1 MPETG
6 TVAEVAAEV
15 VAGAATGAELL
26 SLREV
31 ADLLGLHYM
40 TVYRYVR
47 SGRLPATKVADEWR
61 VDPADLSALR
71 PVPGRGRRAAPDRD
85 EVSRRLESRLVVGD
99 ETGAWGVVD
108 AAMTAGASPEAVLT
122 ELLAPAL
129 RRVGERW
136 ADGALEI
143 ADEHRASAVANRLV
157 ARLGPHFVRP
167 GRRRGT
173 VVLGSVAGDRHSLPT
188 AIMGDLLR
196 GAGFEVL
203 DLGADTPVESFV
215 STAAGVD
222 RLVAVGMCV
231 SDPDLLD
238 AVRVQAAQV
247 RAALPGAALLVGGS
261 VVDSAELAA
270 SLGSDGWAG
279 SPDGVVELFA
289 SIAAAPVD

>member
-1 MPETG
+1 MPE
-6 TVAEVAAEV
+6 
-15 VAGAATGAELL
+15 AGAMVDLEPATTGAAPLA
-26 SLREV
+26 LREV

-71 PVPGRGRRAAPDRD
+71 PVPAKGRKTAPDRD

-99 ETGAWGVVD
+99 ESGAWGVVD
-108 AAMTAGASPEAVLT
+108 AAMAAGAPPEAVLT

-129 RRVGERW
+129 HRIGERW
-136 ADGALEI
+136 AAGAIEI
-143 ADEHRASAVANRLV
+143 ADEHRASAVANRLIS
-157 ARLGPHFVRP
+157 RLGPHFVRP

-196 GAGFEVL
+196 GAGFDVL
-203 DLGADTPVESFV
+203 DLGADTPAESFV

-238 AVRVQAAQV
+238 AVRVQVSEV
-247 RAALPGAALLVGGS
+247 RDALPGLALLVGGNA
-261 VVDSAELAA
+261 VDSAEVAA
-270 SLGSDGWAG
+270 SVGSDGWAD
-279 SPDGVVELFA
+279 SPDAVVELFA
-289 SIAAAPVD
+289 SMAAASVD